1 MTTPVLG
8 FCGIGLMGSPMAHRL
23 LQAGYRVRIWNRSP
37 EKMQALQEA
46 GAEIAA
52 SPADVAQTCQT
63 VLLCLTDEKAVEA
76 TVFGEQG
83 IHVAPGALLIDHSSI
98 SPKATQTFAARLLAA
113 SGRVWV
119 DAPVSGGAASA
130 QIGKL
135 TIMAGGPEAAV
146 TQASVWMG
154 AYASRITRMG
164 DTGAGQV
171 AKLCNQTI
179 VAATINAIAEAVAL
193 AQHSGIDAAG
203 LSTALAG
210 GWADSTLLQTFVP
223 RMVTQVTQPLGAVS
237 TMLKDVNNVAALAQ
251 STGTSMRVLDA
262 VRESFQTAVDQG
274 WAQAD
279 LSEIVRVAWP
289 EKPRSATQEA
299 S

>member
-8 FCGIGLMGSPMAHRL
+8 FCGIGLMGGPMAHRL

-63 VLLCLTDEKAVEA
+63 VFLCLTDEKAIEA

-98 SPKATQTFAARLLAA
+98 SPKTTQAFAARLLAA

-119 DAPVSGGAASA
+119 DAPVSGGVASA

-146 TQASVWMG
+146 TQASVWMS

-223 RMVTQVTQPLGAVS
+223 RMVTQVAQPLGAVS

-251 STGTSMRVLDA
+251 NTGTSMRVLEA
-262 VRESFQTAVDQG
+262 VRANFQTAVDQG

-289 EKPRSATQEA
+289 EKPSSATQEA